1 MSKIGSVTK
10 VVSPI
15 TAQLVTFE
23 SSRPYADVIA
33 KLDDALNKAGSPE
46 VLLFMRGGKTK
57 DEIVSKV
64 TEVLGGRDFLYGL
77 LSYLV
82 RGLTAAVA

>member
-1 MSKIGSVTK
+1 MSKDSVTK

-57 DEIVSKV
+57 DEIISKV
-64 TEVLGGRDFLYGL
+64 TEVLGGRDFLYGFL
-77 LSYLV
+77 PYLV